1 MTLPAFLIRNLEL
14 VIRNFLRVERA
25 EDVTIYVCNNRKTHA
40 ICCGHA
46 AASRSAAFS
55 IYGFGAG
62 CGGSGGLENIYR
74 EKVTSIDNIYHSKCG
89 NCVLNGVLI
98 FE

>member
-1 MTLPAFLIRNLEL
+1 M
-14 VIRNFLRVERA
+14 ERA
-25 EDVTIYVCNNRKTHA
+25 EDVTIYVSNNHKTHA
-40 ICCGHA
+40 ICREKA

-55 IYGFGAG
+55 IYGFWAG

-74 EKVTSIDNIYHSKCG
+74 EKVTSIAKSIDNIYHSKCR

-98 FE
+98 CA